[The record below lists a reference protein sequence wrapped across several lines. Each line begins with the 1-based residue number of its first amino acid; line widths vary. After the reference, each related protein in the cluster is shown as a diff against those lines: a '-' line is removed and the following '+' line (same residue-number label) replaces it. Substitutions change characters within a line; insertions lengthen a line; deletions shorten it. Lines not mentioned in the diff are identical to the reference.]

1 MRLRRRSTSRFSSC
15 VSAHACVSMAD
26 EAAFQSKCTSALVRT
41 ASRPS
46 FAALSAPRDVILTPD
61 LSAHD
66 DVVWFAWQPT
76 RSIDVQRGCNAASA
90 KLPPLIAARISK
102 AGDCT
107 PGGSFRRGPAS
118 GSASAGYA
126 DRGHVSRRLLQI
138 QFPIVVHC
146 SGCRRA
152 SVFVKYPLPKGH
164 SIQPSSLKRPTHDSP
179 GLAVSGYVSCF
190 CDARS
195 VKARARTRISETA
208 VANVQGSSLA
218 NRNTVKRTRWNV
230 FSKPTPGAAFG
241 HVDDNHLT
249 WSVAAWWH
257 CRRQHREAVATQPH
271 TVS

>member
-1 MRLRRRSTSRFSSC
+1 MFNEVAT
-15 VSAHACVSMAD
+15 
-26 EAAFQSKCTSALVRT
+26 T
-41 ASRPS
+41 
-46 FAALSAPRDVILTPD
+46 
-61 LSAHD
+61 
-66 DVVWFAWQPT
+66 
-76 RSIDVQRGCNAASA
+76 ASA

-107 PGGSFRRGPAS
+107 PGGSFRRGPA
-118 GSASAGYA
+118 GRASAGDA

-152 SVFVKYPLPKGH
+152 SVFVNIRCRNDTAFSPRV
-164 SIQPSSLKRPTHDSP
+164 SSAEHTIR
-179 GLAVSGYVSCF
+179 LAWRGQRLRF
-190 CDARS
+190 LIIDARS
-195 VKARARTRISETA
+195 VNARARTRISETA

-230 FSKPTPGAAFG
+230 FSKPTPGAAFD

-257 CRRQHREAVATQPH
+257 CRRQHREAVA
-271 TVS
+271 

>member
-1 MRLRRRSTSRFSSC
+1 MRTTIWYGLRGC
-15 VSAHACVSMAD
+15 PPEVSM
-26 EAAFQSKCTSALVRT
+26 FN
-41 ASRPS
+41 
-46 FAALSAPRDVILTPD
+46 DVAT
-61 LSAHD
+61 
-66 DVVWFAWQPT
+66 T
-76 RSIDVQRGCNAASA
+76 ASA
-90 KLPPLIAARISK
+90 KLPPLAARISK

-118 GSASAGYA
+118 ASGRASAGYA

-195 VKARARTRISETA
+195 VKARARTRARTLCRGREPRLCAPLVARPVRPARDDSSEPGESCWNAREATA
-208 VANVQGSSLA
+208 
-218 NRNTVKRTRWNV
+218 
-230 FSKPTPGAAFG
+230 
-241 HVDDNHLT
+241 
-249 WSVAAWWH
+249 AAWH
-257 CRRQHREAVATQPH
+257 HTRRWRGVTR
-271 TVS
+271 